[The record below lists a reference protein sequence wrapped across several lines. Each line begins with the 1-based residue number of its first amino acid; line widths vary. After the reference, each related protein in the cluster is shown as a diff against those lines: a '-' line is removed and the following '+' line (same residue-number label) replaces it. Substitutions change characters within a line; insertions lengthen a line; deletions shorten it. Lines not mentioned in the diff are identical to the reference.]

1 MFNGKYISAR
11 EILYRIRRNPLMNDA
26 NFFDIM
32 SDIYDVLNLV
42 GAPVIYESKMD
53 TIIISDY
60 RIEIPKDLL
69 LIEGVNLM
77 DGANVVPLKDAQSK
91 GRGKWGCLDNKGIN
105 HSTTGNFHVKK
116 NHIYFEQETGVALLE
131 YKAIVM
137 DDEGYPMIPD
147 VIQLIKAIELYT
159 KIQHLGIK
167 VELGMFNGNILS
179 AMQQEYAF
187 YIASAETYFKMPD
200 EAEMESI
207 RSGLIRIVSN
217 FRSFNERREF
227 ETLSRI
233 NP

>member
-32 SDIYDVLNLV
+32 SDIYDVLNLI
-42 GAPVIYESKMD
+42 GAPVVYESKMD
-53 TIIISDY
+53 TIPIVDF
-60 RIEIPKDLL
+60 RIDIPNDLL
-69 LIEGVNLM
+69 YIEGVNLM
-77 DGANVVPLKDAQSK
+77 DGANAVPLRNAQSK
-91 GRGKWGCLDNKGIN
+91 GKGSWGCLAHQGIN
-105 HSTTGNFHVKK
+105 YNATGTFHVKK
-116 NHIYFEQETGVALLE
+116 NHIYFEYETGIALLE

-167 VELGMFNGNILS
+167 VELGLFNGNILS

-187 YIASAETYFKMPD
+187 YIAAAETHFKMPD

-217 FRSFNERREF
+217 FRSFDERREF
-227 ETLSRI
+227 ETLPRI